1 MALPIPALPGSPA
14 LRDVVTVV
22 VAVLLA
28 AGLAALYA
36 RRAATARTRWVGAVL
51 VVLSC
56 LLYSVTPA
64 GVSTAIIALLVGAG
78 AGLVAGPRP
87 WPGPTAARAA
97 GVALAVVSVLG
108 AWSIGGT
115 GSSLPFVVAAIA
127 AVVATTVLAIARA
140 ARVGPAAGSPAGPA
154 SEGRGVRRALLTVA
168 VVGAVGLVAWTGCND
183 PQLSW
188 FGPVVWHGPRDRPQ
202 VAITF
207 DDGPNSTASLEVA
220 RMLDERGARGTFFL
234 VGKAVAERPDIARQ
248 LVEDGHLV
256 GNHSW
261 RHDYWGWLNPLYPE
275 LGETQEVIGREVGVC
290 PRFFR
295 PPHGQRTPLM
305 NLQVARRD
313 MVTATWDVS
322 AADWVTDD
330 GELVARRVLDRVR
343 PGSIILLHDSIDGHV
358 DVDRQVVLDALPIIL
373 DGLERKGLE
382 PVRLDELV
390 GGPAYLPDDDC

>member
-1 MALPIPALPGSPA
+1 
-14 LRDVVTVV
+14 VVTVV
-22 VAVLLA
+22 VAVGLA
-28 AGLAALYA
+28 AAMAALYA
-36 RRAATARTRWVGAVL
+36 ARAATPRNRWLGAVL
-51 VVLSC
+51 LVLSC

-78 AGLVAGPRP
+78 AGLLAGARP
-87 WPGPTAARAA
+87 WPPPTGALA
-97 GVALAVVSVLG
+97 GGGVLAVVSVLG
-108 AWSIGGT
+108 AWSIGGS
-115 GSSLPFVVAAIA
+115 GSSLPFLVAAIA
-127 AVVATTVLAIARA
+127 SVVAVLVLAVVPVATTTGTTTGA
-140 ARVGPAAGSPAGPA
+140 ASGATESGSG
-154 SEGRGVRRALLTVA
+154 GNGVRRSLVGVA
-168 VVGAVGLVAWTGCND
+168 AVGAVGLVAWTGCND

-207 DDGPNSTASLEVA
+207 DDGPNAIYSLEIA
-220 RMLDERGARGTFFL
+220 RLLDERGAKGTFFL
-234 VGKAVAERPDIARQ
+234 VGKAVAEEPEVARR

-261 RHDYWGWLNPLYPE
+261 HHDYWGWLNPLYPE
-275 LGETQEVIGREVGVC
+275 LGETQAVIGREVGVC

-305 NLQVARRD
+305 NLEVARRG

-330 GELVARRVLDRVR
+330 GDLVARRVLDRVQ

-358 DVDRQVVLDALPIIL
+358 DADRQVILDALPTIL

-390 GGPAYLPDDDC
+390 GDPAYLPDEDC